1 MQQIKKDTRN
11 YRRHTEAGNDL
22 ISQSLAECG
31 AGRSILVDKDG
42 NIVAGNQTFTE
53 AQKLGI
59 PIRIVETDGSELI
72 AVQRTDLGTQ
82 DLKRKQLAVIDNK
95 ATDLSEFDIELLEQ
109 DLEDLQMED
118 FGFDIEDFGGSIE
131 EEVSEEDAESDF
143 PELKDEATVSKITF
157 EFDPEMC
164 VSILGRLENFRKSE
178 ELQTKEQVFLRMLE
192 MSGI

>member
-1 MQQIKKDTRN
+1 MQVIKKDTRN

-82 DLKRKQLAVIDNK
+82 DLKRKQLAVIDNL
-95 ATDLSEFDIELLEQ
+95 ATDKSEFDIELIEQ
-109 DLEDLQMED
+109 DLEELQMGD

-131 EEVSEEDAESDF
+131 EEQQEDI
-143 PELKDEATVSKITF
+143 KDEATVSKITF

-164 VSILGRLENFRKSE
+164 VSILARLENFRKSE

>member
-1 MQQIKKDTRN
+1 MQQIKKDPRN

-31 AGRSILVDKDG
+31 AGRSIAIDKDF
-42 NIVAGNQTFTE
+42 NIIAGNQTFTE
-53 AQKLGI
+53 AQKLGM
-59 PIRIVETDGSELI
+59 PIRIVETDGNELI

-95 ATDLSEFDIELLEQ
+95 ATDLSEFDVELIEQ
-109 DLEDLQMED
+109 DWEDLQMED
-118 FGFDIEDFGGSIE
+118 FGFDIEDFSGSIE
-131 EEVSEEDAESDF
+131 DEEQEDI
-143 PELKDEATVSKITF
+143 KDEATVSKITF

-164 VSILGRLENFRKSE
+164 VSILGRLEQFRKSE